1 MGKRKKNKDKKKFYV
16 NKEELVKEIEIS
28 QKQDRVTDPLADMF
42 IKIVDGVAHRFANLQ
57 YYGITEDVKQ
67 DCLLLLIQ
75 KYKNFDLTRN
85 SSCFAYITTIIYNQ
99 MRYQVSKAK
108 KYKDRTDA
116 IAKEVK
122 EYVDNLEKGGR

>member
-1 MGKRKKNKDKKKFYV
+1 MGKRKTNNNKKQFYV
-16 NKEELVKEIEIS
+16 NKEELVKEIELS
-28 QKQDRVTDPLADMF
+28 QNQDRVTDNLAEML
-42 IKIVDGVAHRFANLQ
+42 IKIVNGVAHRFANLQ

-108 KYKDRTDA
+108 KYKDRNDA

-122 EYVDNLEKGGR
+122 EYIDILERGY

>member
-1 MGKRKKNKDKKKFYV
+1 MGKRKVNNDKKKHYV
-16 NKEELVKEIEIS
+16 DKAELVAQVAKSQDTDKVTEELAE
-28 QKQDRVTDPLADMF
+28 MF
-42 IKIVDGVAHRFANLQ
+42 IKIVDGVAHRFGNLQ
-57 YYGITEDVKQ
+57 YYGINEDVKQ

-108 KYKDRTDA
+108 KYKDRHDE
-116 IAKEVK
+116 ISKQVK
-122 EYVDNLEKGGR
+122 EYVDRVERGY

>member
-1 MGKRKKNKDKKKFYV
+1 MGKRKVNNDKKKHYV
-16 NKEELVKEIEIS
+16 DKKELVAQVELSQNIS
-28 QKQDRVTDPLADMF
+28 QVTDELAEMF
-42 IKIVDGVAHRFANLQ
+42 QKIVDGVAHRFGNLQ
-57 YYGITEDVKQ
+57 YYGISDDVKQ

-108 KYKDRTDA
+108 KYKERNDEIAKHVREYIDRT
-116 IAKEVK
+116 ER
-122 EYVDNLEKGGR
+122 GC